1 MGDDIIPIFIIEI
14 FMIVATEMKKS
25 KSKRKSKRKSKKF
38 KNSGLKTLYNKMY

>member
-25 KSKRKSKRKSKKF
+25 KSKRKSQNGKNQKKI
-38 KNSGLKTLYNKMY
+38 KIVV